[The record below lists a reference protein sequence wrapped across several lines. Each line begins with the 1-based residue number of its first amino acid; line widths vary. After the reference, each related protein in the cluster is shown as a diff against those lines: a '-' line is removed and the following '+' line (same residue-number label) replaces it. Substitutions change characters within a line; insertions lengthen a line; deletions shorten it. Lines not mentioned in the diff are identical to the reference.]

1 MRLRLYNKD
10 KDLAL
15 VTPWYANKGDQAV
28 VAWLPNGST
37 FLVEIDGEMVACGSL
52 LLTNSPVVFMEH
64 LVTDPKAS
72 ELSQGKALRFLAIE
86 LEKIAKNLG
95 FAVILGLVPED
106 HFSLAKFY
114 LRQKA
119 QLGSK
124 LMRVAYKFLGGN

>member
-1 MRLRLYNKD
+1 MQLRLYKKD
-10 KDLAL
+10 KDLAV
-15 VTPWYANKGDQAV
+15 VTPWYAHKGDQAV
-28 VAWLPNGST
+28 VAWLPDGST
-37 FLVEIDGEMVACGSL
+37 FIVEADGKMVACGSL

-64 LVTDPKAS
+64 LATNPMAS
-72 ELSQGKALRFLAIE
+72 EVTQSKALRFLAIE

-124 LMRVAYKFLGGN
+124 LMRVAYKFLGGD